1 MALRA
6 LKRAAGRQVVKERLL
21 KYANDCL
28 IDKIPSCKAHKN
40 ACLRFIKDIG
50 RSETEKDYPYYWDD
64 NWADEIIVWFTYL
77 YHRTGELKG
86 QPIHLTDSQQFDIC
100 QIYGW
105 RQKKNGRRRFKKFYV
120 QEGRKNGKTQLLAGL
135 AIFEISVVASRNN
148 ELCEVYCAA
157 TKRQQAHVL
166 FDEIPYML
174 SDKSPIK
181 NKFRI
186 TNNLILHP
194 KTKSFIRA
202 LSKDDGRSGGD
213 GSNVHCLILD
223 ERHQMVDNSFANLF
237 YGAGSTEPLL
247 CSITTA
253 GVDLSFPCYQ
263 EYEYVKSLLDP
274 NIDIFDD
281 TYLADIYEL
290 DREDYADFRSLVD
303 EKVWIKANPVRA
315 TYEEGIEYIRG
326 EYKTALNQP
335 DKMNDFLTKVF
346 DVWVQDKASGYM
358 NMQKWKACEVKEF
371 PFPLRGKRCVF
382 GVDISTKI
390 DFSSVSIMIPFPDEN
405 KLDIE
410 GMPVRKYAC
419 LEHSFVPNRKKLIE
433 RVNSDRQPYDIWE
446 QQGYI
451 TVTNTEIVDQ
461 LAIMQWCFDFAE
473 QHGLIIDCWAVD
485 KWNAAMFMQILSEKD
500 QTVYDVSQNY
510 GGMND
515 ATVEFRENV
524 YEGNIIYT
532 PDPLFNLM
540 MSNAVVKKNSQ
551 GAIIIDKEKAKQRI
565 DVVDA
570 TLCAFKLAR
579 TMDQNAMSQKEFEKS
594 IDDWLASDW

>member
-1 MALRA
+1 M
-6 LKRAAGRQVVKERLL
+6 
-21 KYANDCL
+21 
-28 IDKIPSCKAHKN
+28 P
-40 ACLRFIKDIG
+40 
-50 RSETEKDYPYYWDD
+50 
-64 NWADEIIVWFTYL
+64 
-77 YHRTGELKG
+77 
-86 QPIHLTDSQQFDIC
+86 
-100 QIYGW
+100 
-105 RQKKNGRRRFKKFYV
+105 
-120 QEGRKNGKTQLLAGL
+120 
-135 AIFEISVVASRNN
+135 
-148 ELCEVYCAA
+148 
-157 TKRQQAHVL
+157 
-166 FDEIPYML
+166 
-174 SDKSPIK
+174 
-181 NKFRI
+181 
-186 TNNLILHP
+186 
-194 KTKSFIRA
+194 
-202 LSKDDGRSGGD
+202 
-213 GSNVHCLILD
+213 
-223 ERHQMVDNSFANLF
+223 
-237 YGAGSTEPLL
+237 
-247 CSITTA
+247 
-253 GVDLSFPCYQ
+253 
-263 EYEYVKSLLDP
+263 
-274 NIDIFDD
+274 
-281 TYLADIYEL
+281 
-290 DREDYADFRSLVD
+290 
-303 EKVWIKANPVRA
+303 
-315 TYEEGIEYIRG
+315 
-326 EYKTALNQP
+326 
-335 DKMNDFLTKVF
+335 
-346 DVWVQDKASGYM
+346 
-358 NMQKWKACEVKEF
+358 
-371 PFPLRGKRCVF
+371 
-382 GVDISTKI
+382 
-390 DFSSVSIMIPFPDEN
+390 
-405 KLDIE
+405 